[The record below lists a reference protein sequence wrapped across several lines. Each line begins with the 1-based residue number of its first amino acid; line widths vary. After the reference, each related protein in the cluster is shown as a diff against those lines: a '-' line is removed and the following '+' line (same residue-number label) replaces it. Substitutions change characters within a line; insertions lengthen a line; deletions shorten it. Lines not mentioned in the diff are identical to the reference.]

1 MIQATATVGLETEN
15 KGKTNNLISHR
26 REKV

>member
-1 MIQATATVGLETEN
+1 MIQTTATVGLETEN
-15 KGKTNNLISHR
+15 KGKTNNLMSHR

>member
-1 MIQATATVGLETEN
+1 MIQTTATGGLETEN

>member
-1 MIQATATVGLETEN
+1 MIQTTATVGLETEN
-15 KGKTNNLISHR
+15 KRKTNNLISHR